1 MGQEL
6 IRAEGAWAR
15 AQSAPLF
22 AHWMEMMIVSA
33 LEGSMGNVWTLEDA
47 PGGALVECADFL
59 FLSSR
64 STRSAESLLR
74 AWKQERAGRYAILV
88 ARDPALS
95 ALAPAVFG
103 GDASPTRRYA
113 FHKGGEDFDRSRL
126 ACFADAAPPEVRVCP
141 FDWETYRM
149 AMAAPWSRSFCEQFR
164 SEEDFLARGLG
175 MAAVRNG
182 ELVGGASSYICWSG
196 GIELQVETRRDMR
209 RQGIALACC
218 ARLILRCL
226 DRGLYPSW
234 DAANPESAALAARL
248 GYRIAGPYD
257 AWELYPA

>member
-88 ARDPALS
+88 ARPRALG
-95 ALAPAVFG
+95 AGA
-103 GDASPTRRYA
+103 RRLWRRRVAYA
-113 FHKGGEDFDRSRL
+113 AIRL
-126 ACFADAAPPEVRVCP
+126 
-141 FDWETYRM
+141 
-149 AMAAPWSRSFCEQFR
+149 S
-164 SEEDFLARGLG
+164 
-175 MAAVRNG
+175 
-182 ELVGGASSYICWSG
+182 
-196 GIELQVETRRDMR
+196 
-209 RQGIALACC
+209 
-218 ARLILRCL
+218 
-226 DRGLYPSW
+226 
-234 DAANPESAALAARL
+234 
-248 GYRIAGPYD
+248 
-257 AWELYPA
+257 

>member
-33 LEGSMGNVWTLEDA
+33 LEGSMGNVWTLEQA

-126 ACFADAAPPEVRVCP
+126 ARFADAAPPEVRVCP
-141 FDWETYRM
+141 FDRETYRM

-175 MAAVRNG
+175 MAAVCNG

>member
-33 LEGSMGNVWTLEDA
+33 LEGSMGNVWTLEQA

-141 FDWETYRM
+141 FDRETYRM

-175 MAAVRNG
+175 MAAVCNG

-196 GIELQVETRRDMR
+196 GIELQVETS
-209 RQGIALACC
+209 
-218 ARLILRCL
+218 
-226 DRGLYPSW
+226 PW
-234 DAANPESAALAARL
+234 PAAP
-248 GYRIAGPYD
+248 G
-257 AWELYPA
+257 

>member
-1 MGQEL
+1 M
-6 IRAEGAWAR
+6 
-15 AQSAPLF
+15 
-22 AHWMEMMIVSA
+22 
-33 LEGSMGNVWTLEDA
+33 WTLEDA

-64 STRSAESLLR
+64 STRSAESLASRL
-74 AWKQERAGRYAILV
+74 KQERQGAMPSSWRATP
-88 ARDPALS
+88 RSRRWRP
-95 ALAPAVFG
+95 PVFG

-126 ACFADAAPPEVRVCP
+126 ARFADAAPPEVRVCP
-141 FDWETYRM
+141 FDRETYRM

-175 MAAVRNG
+175 MGRRVQWRAGGRSLVLYLLERRHRAPGGNKAGYAAAGHRPG
-182 ELVGGASSYICWSG
+182 L
-196 GIELQVETRRDMR
+196 LRP
-209 RQGIALACC
+209 
-218 ARLILRCL
+218 LILRCL

>member
-1 MGQEL
+1 
-6 IRAEGAWAR
+6 
-15 AQSAPLF
+15 
-22 AHWMEMMIVSA
+22 
-33 LEGSMGNVWTLEDA
+33 
-47 PGGALVECADFL
+47 
-59 FLSSR
+59 
-64 STRSAESLLR
+64 
-74 AWKQERAGRYAILV
+74 
-88 ARDPALS
+88 
-95 ALAPAVFG
+95 
-103 GDASPTRRYA
+103 
-113 FHKGGEDFDRSRL
+113 
-126 ACFADAAPPEVRVCP
+126 
-141 FDWETYRM
+141 
-149 AMAAPWSRSFCEQFR
+149 MAAPWSRSFCEQFR

-175 MAAVRNG
+175 MAAVCNG

-209 RQGIALACC
+209 RRGIALACC